1 MKISSI
7 IKIVLIVIVTLII
20 FHFKKYNKSSDGYE
34 IEQQELDYIK
44 GDELYNISNPLI
56 ITFIEKNTLKY
67 NIQTYRLFSPLSI
80 DFKYR
85 NINVSENYYSHSG
98 EIMLIRPNKDIKIEL
113 INPKYSRFFDKID
126 KSNLVKYKLDE
137 KNYDKVASI
146 EIILHEYNILFVPR
160 FWLLNISNN
169 DSNSH
174 IEVFTCHSIFTY
186 LFNIIN

>member
-7 IKIVLIVIVTLII
+7 IKIVLIIIVTLVV

-56 ITFIEKNTLKY
+56 ITFIENNTLKY
-67 NIQTYRLFSPLSI
+67 NIETYRLFSPLSI
-80 DFKYR
+80 NFKYR
-85 NINVSENYYSHSG
+85 NINVNENYYAHSG
-98 EIMLIRPNKDIKIEL
+98 EVMLIRPNKDIKLEL
-113 INPKYSRFFDKID
+113 INPKYSRFFDCLD
-126 KSNLVKYKLDE
+126 KSNLLKYKLEE

-146 EIILHEYNILFVPR
+146 EIILHEYNILFIPR

-174 IEVFTCHSIFTY
+174 IEVFTCDTIFTY